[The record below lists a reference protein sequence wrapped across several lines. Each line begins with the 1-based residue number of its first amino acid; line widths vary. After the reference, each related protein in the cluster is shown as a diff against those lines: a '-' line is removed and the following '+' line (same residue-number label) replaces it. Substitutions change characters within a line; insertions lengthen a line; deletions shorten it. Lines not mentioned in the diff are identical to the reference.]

1 MQDEEKADLTKEI
14 ADLKATIK
22 CLEEKI
28 KQLEKVSKVDK
39 TSNDGMTVRLIV
51 SLNYSLLVHCPNLE
65 FLFLSFYLVYQ

>member
-51 SLNYSLLVHCPNLE
+51 LLII
-65 FLFLSFYLVYQ
+65 LFLSIVLIWNFYS